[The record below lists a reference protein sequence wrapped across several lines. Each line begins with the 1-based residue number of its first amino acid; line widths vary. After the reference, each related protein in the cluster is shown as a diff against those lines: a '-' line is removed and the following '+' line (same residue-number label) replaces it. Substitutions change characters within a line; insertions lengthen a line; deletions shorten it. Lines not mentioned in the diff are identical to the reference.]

1 VTDRHQALLSFIA
14 LGLLDVAAL
23 VAFLT
28 RPF

>member
-1 VTDRHQALLSFIA
+1 VTDRHKALLSFFA

-28 RPF
+28 RLF